1 MTTVG
6 SVRRIEI
13 VLTPSFACFVA
24 ERRHRR
30 RRHVAP
36 TRGVG
41 DLLERVGKPHQL
53 CVVPCAAQQL
63 DVDRLSVIVLSWSGL
78 PEITGAWDLLRVD
91 GEGGF
96 VREQALTRDA
106 AELDIRIVKFS
117 EHPRLRGAAAL
128 VLPPAFAAPTVA

>member
-1 MTTVG
+1 M
-6 SVRRIEI
+6 
-13 VLTPSFACFVA
+13 
-24 ERRHRR
+24 
-30 RRHVAP
+30 AP

-78 PEITGAWDLLRVD
+78 PEITGAWDLCASMVK
-91 GEGGF
+91 EA

-106 AELDIRIVKFS
+106 AELDIRVVKFS

-128 VLPPAFAAPTVA
+128 VLTPAFAAPTVA